1 RKEHMVRAALEGVIF
16 NFYSD
21 FLALTEVMDTP
32 VTAIKATGSFASSE
46 VWRQMMADIFD
57 QYVIIPESYESSC
70 LGAFLLGLYAQE
82 KIDSFDVVE
91 DLVGAT
97 HKHEPNRE
105 HVQAYRDLMP
115 IFISI

>member
-1 RKEHMVRAALEGVIF
+1 
-16 NFYSD
+16 
-21 FLALTEVMDTP
+21 
-32 VTAIKATGSFASSE
+32 

-57 QYVIIPESYESSC
+57 QDVIIPESYESSC
-70 LGAFLLGLYAQE
+70 LGACLLGLYAQE

-115 IFISI
+115 IFRSEEHTSELQSRFDLVCRLLLEKKKKQPTYDTATTKLDNTI